1 MKRPAGGQVARVR
14 PGSIADS
21 AGIGAGDR
29 LLSVNGHILRDVI
42 DFRFFGADEALDLLV
57 ERRTGGSQ
65 TLHLSRDYG
74 EDLGIEFSSPTFDGI
89 RRCRNH
95 CDFCFV
101 HQMPPGLRPSL
112 YVKDDDYRYSFLFG
126 SFITLTNLLEED
138 WQRLAEQRLSPLY
151 ISVHATDAELRARI
165 LGVPAA
171 PDVLDQ
177 IQRLGNLGIVVHTQ
191 IVVTP
196 GLNDGPSLE
205 QTVRDLAALHP
216 TVSSIALV
224 PVGITRYH
232 TRGLRTLTAQE
243 AKQIVA
249 RFEPLQQKYR
259 RRTEVGLVYCS
270 DEFYSMADL
279 PVPPTA
285 AYDGF
290 PQLANGVGLT
300 RELLSD
306 WEQTLRQGGR
316 DIWPHD
322 KVTLVCGT
330 LIAPTMQK
338 LVSDLTD
345 RTDTTVEVVP
355 VSNRFFGPTVTVS
368 GLLMA
373 EDVLNA
379 LRGSDLGELVVL
391 PRTMFDEAGKVTLD
405 DLQLT
410 DIQDQLNVRVTMADR
425 LSEILVP
432 QN

>member
-1 MKRPAGGQVARVR
+1 MKRPAGGQVARVKL
-14 PGSIADS
+14 GSIADS
-21 AGIGAGDR
+21 AGIRAGDR
-29 LLSVNGHILRDVI
+29 LLSINGHVLRDVI
-42 DFRFFGADEALDLLV
+42 DFRFFGADEALHLVV
-57 ERRTGGSQ
+57 ERSTGRPQ
-65 TLHLSRDYG
+65 TLHFSRDYG

-101 HQMPPGLRPSL
+101 HQLPPGLRPSL

-126 SFITLTNLLEED
+126 SFITLTNLQEED

-151 ISVHATDAELRARI
+151 ISVHATDAKLRARI
-165 LGVPAA
+165 LGVPAV

-177 IQRLGNLGIVVHTQ
+177 IQRLGDLGIVVHTQ

-232 TRGLRTLTAQE
+232 ACDLHPLTAQ
-243 AKQIVA
+243 ATKQIVV
-249 RFEPLQQKYR
+249 RVEPLQQSYR
-259 RRTEVGLVYCS
+259 RRTGVGLVYCS
-270 DEFYSMADL
+270 DEFYLMADL
-279 PVPPTA
+279 PVPRAA

-300 RELLSD
+300 RELLND
-306 WEQTLRQGGR
+306 WEQTLRQVRR

-322 KVTLVCGT
+322 KATLVCGT

-338 LVSDLTD
+338 LVSELTD
-345 RTDTTVEVVP
+345 RMGTTVEVVP
-355 VSNRFFGPTVTVS
+355 VLNRFFGPTVTVS

-373 EDVLNA
+373 EDVLDA
-379 LRGSDLGELVVL
+379 LRGSNLGELVVL
-391 PRTMFDEAGKVTLD
+391 PRTMFDAAGKVTLD
-405 DLQLT
+405 GLQRT
-410 DIQDQLNVRVTMADR
+410 DVEDQLDVRVTLADR

>member
-1 MKRPAGGQVARVR
+1 MKRPAGGQVAHVR
-14 PGSIADS
+14 SGSIADS
-21 AGIGAGDR
+21 AGIRAGDR
-29 LLSVNGHILRDVI
+29 LLSINGHTLRDVI
-42 DFRFFGADEALDLLV
+42 DFRFFGADETLRLV
-57 ERRTGGSQ
+57 LERSTGRSQ

-101 HQMPPGLRPSL
+101 HQLPPGLRPSL

-126 SFITLTNLLEED
+126 NFITLTNLQEED

-151 ISVHATDAELRARI
+151 ISVHATDCKLRARI
-165 LGVPAA
+165 LGVPAV

-191 IVVTP
+191 IVVTH
-196 GLNDGPSLE
+196 GLNDGPSLD

-232 TRGLRTLTAQE
+232 ACGLRTLTAQE
-243 AKQIVA
+243 AKQIVT
-249 RFEPLQQKYR
+249 RFEPLRQNRQ
-259 RRTEVGLVYCS
+259 RRTGVGLVYCS
-270 DEFYSMADL
+270 DEFYLMANM
-279 PVPPTA
+279 PVPPTV

-300 RELLSD
+300 RELLND
-306 WEQTLRQGGR
+306 WEQTVRQGRR
-316 DIWPHD
+316 DLWPHH
-322 KVTLVCGT
+322 KTTLVCGT

-338 LVSDLTD
+338 LVSELGHQIGTAA
-345 RTDTTVEVVP
+345 RVVP
-355 VSNRFFGPTVTVS
+355 VPNRFFGPTVTVS

-373 EDVLNA
+373 EDVLDA
-379 LRGSDLGELVVL
+379 LRGRDLGELVVL
-391 PRTMFDEAGKVTLD
+391 PRTMFDAAGKVTLD

-410 DIQDQLNVRVTMADR
+410 DIKDQLDVRVTMADR
-425 LSEILVP
+425 LSEILAP

>member
-1 MKRPAGGQVARVR
+1 MKRPAGGQVAHVR

-21 AGIGAGDR
+21 AGIRAGDK
-29 LLSVNGHILRDVI
+29 LLSVNGRTLRDVI
-42 DFRFFGADEALDLLV
+42 DFRFFGADETLRLV
-57 ERRTGGSQ
+57 LERSTGRSQ

-101 HQMPPGLRPSL
+101 HQLPPGLRPSL

-126 SFITLTNLLEED
+126 NFITLTNLQEED

-151 ISVHATDAELRARI
+151 ISVHATDAKLRARI
-165 LGVPAA
+165 LGVPAV

-196 GLNDGPSLE
+196 GLNDGPSLD

-232 TRGLRTLTAQE
+232 ACDLHPLTAQE

-249 RFEPLQQKYR
+249 RFEPLRQNRQ
-259 RRTEVGLVYCS
+259 RRTGVGLVYCS
-270 DEFYSMADL
+270 DEFYLMANM
-279 PVPPTA
+279 PVPPTV

-300 RELLSD
+300 RELLND
-306 WEQTLRQGGR
+306 WEQTVRQGRR
-316 DIWPHD
+316 DLWPHH
-322 KVTLVCGT
+322 KTTLVCGT

-338 LVSDLTD
+338 LASELGHQMGTAV
-345 RTDTTVEVVP
+345 RVVP
-355 VSNRFFGPTVTVS
+355 VPNRFFGPTVTVS

-373 EDVLNA
+373 EDVLDA
-379 LRGSDLGELVVL
+379 LRGRDLGELVVL
-391 PRTMFDEAGKVTLD
+391 PRTMFDAAGKVTLD

-410 DIQDQLNVRVTMADR
+410 DIKDQLDVRVTMADR
-425 LSEILVP
+425 LSEMPAP